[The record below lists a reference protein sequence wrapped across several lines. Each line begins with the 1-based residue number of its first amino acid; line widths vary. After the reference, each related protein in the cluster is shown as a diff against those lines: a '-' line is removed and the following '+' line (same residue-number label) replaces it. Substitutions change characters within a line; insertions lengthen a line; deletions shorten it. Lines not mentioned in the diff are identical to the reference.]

1 MTQPAT
7 TLSMG
12 ATGDPTV
19 TVSIFGIF
27 VIITLYI
34 VYRVSN
40 RNTTTAAYYAA
51 ESNFTGPQ
59 NGVALAGDW
68 LSAASFLGVTGAIA
82 VHGYDGFLYSVGFLV
97 AWLVEL
103 MFLAEFVRNTG
114 RFTIGDVISY
124 RMKHRPVRAASAT
137 ATLVISFFYMVAQM
151 AGAGG
156 LVALLLDIRS
166 GFGQALVITGVGAI
180 MIIYV
185 LLGGMKGTTWVQIIK
200 ATLLLICIA
209 LMTIF
214 LAGKFLYSFSDLLN
228 SAAAHSPL
236 GSRLLNPGAEYGKD
250 ATSKLDFVSL
260 AMAIVLGV
268 SCLPH
273 VIMRFYTV
281 PSAREARRSVVWITW
296 AMILFYLGTMIMGY
310 GATALVGAQAIS
322 NAPGGENS
330 AALLLAFRVGGTIL
344 LGLVAAVAFATI
356 LAVVAGL
363 TLTAASSFAHD
374 VYANVLKRGNA
385 DVEAEVRVARLT
397 AVVVGLLSILGG
409 IFAIGQNAAFMVSL
423 ALALA
428 GSSNLS
434 TLLYTLFWKRFNTTG
449 TLWSIYSGLI
459 SCLVL
464 IVISPVV
471 SGSSSSM
478 FPHVDFAFFPL
489 TNPGIVSIPL
499 SFIAGIV
506 GTFLGERNEAP
517 EKQVEMDVRALTG
530 IGSGLQH

>member
-1 MTQPAT
+1 M
-7 TLSMG
+7 TLSAG

-19 TVSIFGIF
+19 TVSIFAVF
-27 VIITLYI
+27 VVITLFI

-40 RNTTTAAYYAA
+40 RNTTTSAYYTA
-51 ESNFTGPQ
+51 ESNFTGAQ

-103 MFLAEFVRNTG
+103 MFIAEFVRNTG

-124 RMKHRPVRAASAT
+124 RMKPRPVRAASAT
-137 ATLVISFFYMVAQM
+137 ATLAISYFYMVAQM

-156 LVALLLDIRS
+156 LVALLLDIHS
-166 GFGQALVITGVGAI
+166 GFGQSVVIMGVGVI
-180 MIIYV
+180 MIVYV

-214 LAGKFLYSFSDLLN
+214 LVGKFLYNISDLLD
-228 SAAAHSPL
+228 SAANHSTL
-236 GSRLLNPGAEYGKD
+236 GARLLNPGAQYGKN
-250 ATSKLDFVSL
+250 ATTKLDFVSL
-260 AMAIVLGV
+260 AMAIILGI

-273 VIMRFYTV
+273 VVMRFYTV

-296 AMILFYLGTMIMGY
+296 AMIAFYLGTMIMGF
-310 GATALVGAQAIS
+310 GATALVGGQAIA

-330 AALLLAFRVGGTIL
+330 AALLLAFRVGGTVL
-344 LGLVAAVAFATI
+344 LGVVAAVAFATI

-374 VYANVLKRGNA
+374 VYANLLKRGQA
-385 DVEAEVRVARLT
+385 DVDSEVRVARLT
-397 AVVVGLLSILGG
+397 AVVVGILSILGG
-409 IFAIGQNAAFMVSL
+409 IFAVGQNAAFLVSL

-428 GSSNLS
+428 ASSNLS
-434 TLLYTLFWKRFNTTG
+434 TLLYTLFWKRFNTRG

-459 SCLVL
+459 SCLIL
-464 IVISPVV
+464 IAFSPVL
-471 SGSSSSM
+471 SGSSTAM

-506 GTFLGERNEAP
+506 GTFLGERDEAP
-517 EKQVEMDVRALTG
+517 AKQVEMEVRSLTG
-530 IGSGLQH
+530 IGSGLQS